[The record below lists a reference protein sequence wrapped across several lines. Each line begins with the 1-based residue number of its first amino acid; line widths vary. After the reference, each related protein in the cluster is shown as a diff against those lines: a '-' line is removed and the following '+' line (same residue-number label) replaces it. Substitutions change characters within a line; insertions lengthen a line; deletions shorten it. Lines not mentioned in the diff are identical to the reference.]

1 LVFDNRNQNL
11 VVPNH
16 WDDFFMTP
24 CQNCQTTFEGKYC
37 PNCAQKADT
46 HRFTLK
52 HFVHDFFHAFTHAD
66 KGIFL
71 LMKEL
76 FLKPGKVA
84 RDFNAGKRKRYFNPI
99 TYLLLIMALQI
110 FLSKK
115 TDVFTVY
122 LDRTQKMM
130 QELRQANPEVSPWNS
145 DEALET
151 QKKNNPKV
159 LEHNRML
166 NLIFLPFLAL
176 LTWLFFKR
184 SGFNY
189 AENLVFNVFYMAQTL
204 LFFVIFTIIP
214 FVIFPSGVML
224 WMMLFSAIYIAY
236 TFLALQQFFKQRWW
250 LTLLKGT
257 AVMVIYFILIDQITN
272 LVVTYL

>member
-1 LVFDNRNQNL
+1 
-11 VVPNH
+11 
-16 WDDFFMTP
+16 MTT
-24 CQNCQTTFEGKYC
+24 CQNCQTTFDGKYC

-52 HFVHDFFHAFTHAD
+52 HFAHDFFHAFTHAD

-110 FLSKK
+110 FLAKK

-130 QELRQANPEVSPWNS
+130 QELRQANPEVSSWNS
-145 DEALET
+145 DEALEA

-166 NLIFLPFLAL
+166 NLIFLPFFAL
-176 LTWLFFKR
+176 LTWLFFKK

-189 AENLVFNVFYMAQTL
+189 AENLVFNVFYMAQML
-204 LFFVIFTIIP
+204 LFFIIFTIIP

-224 WMMLFSAIYIAY
+224 WMIVYSVIYIAY
-236 TFLALQQFFKQRWW
+236 TFLALQQFFRQRWW

-257 AVMVIYFILIDQITN
+257 AVLVIYFILIDQITN
-272 LVVTYL
+272 LVVVYL